1 MEAGGKWLGQDMTSK
16 GIHAGFE
23 NGLVLLRVIIKIP
36 SLTPNRCGSLSHQG
50 RSLSTPTQHHAPT
63 IRSSTEV
70 IYIGPLSLDFGL
82 QNSVPKKMLFSATYL
97 SYVLI
102 ATENWSTC
110 IHLSARRWKHGQNFV
125 WGIGYNFMATRIQ
138 TTWHILLV
146 TFWKHVK
153 SVHAHLLLSDS
164 CQ

>member
-23 NGLVLLRVIIKIP
+23 NDLVLLRVIIKIP
-36 SLTPNRCGSLSHQG
+36 SLTPNRCGSLYHQG

-102 ATENWSTC
+102 ATENWSAR
-110 IHLSARRWKHGQNFV
+110 IRLSAQRWKHGQKFGELDIIS
-125 WGIGYNFMATRIQ
+125 WLQGFKPLGTSY
-138 TTWHILLV
+138 LLPSESMWSLCMP
-146 TFWKHVK
+146 TF
-153 SVHAHLLLSDS
+153 S
-164 CQ
+164 